1 MWFIR
6 SLVLGIGF
14 DPLFYFLSAQMPIHI
29 FSLYII
35 AEIFW
40 FCNREGEFFTTSPT
54 GSARHNAARFVLM
67 LLLGVSQEVAKKE
80 TRPFLPG
87 PPLPPAVLKKRTAE
101 RRSFASFLHLRGI
114 YPTPQMGQHGK
125 SCCYPV
131 LFEISSNTGKEAV
144 TNTFCQSGVRA
155 SSVSVAFFKP
165 RSQKLK
171 M

>member
-1 MWFIR
+1 
-6 SLVLGIGF
+6 
-14 DPLFYFLSAQMPIHI
+14 MPIHI

-87 PPLPPAVLKKRTAE
+87 PPLPSAVLKKE
-101 RRSFASFLHLRGI
+101 RR
-114 YPTPQMGQHGK
+114 K
-125 SCCYPV
+125 NKV
-131 LFEISSNTGKEAV
+131 LQNSSILGA
-144 TNTFCQSGVRA
+144 
-155 SSVSVAFFKP
+155 
-165 RSQKLK
+165 
-171 M
+171 

>member
-1 MWFIR
+1 M
-6 SLVLGIGF
+6 
-14 DPLFYFLSAQMPIHI
+14 FYFLAAQMPIHI
-29 FSLYII
+29 FSSYII

-87 PPLPPAVLKKRTAE
+87 PPLPSAVLTKNGGKAKLRKPPPSWAHKRT
-101 RRSFASFLHLRGI
+101 
-114 YPTPQMGQHGK
+114 PKMGSHGK
-125 SCCYPV
+125 SCCFLV
-131 LFEISSNTGKEAV
+131 LFEILSITGKEAV
-144 TNTFCQSGVRA
+144 TIIFCESGVRA
-155 SSVSVAFFKP
+155 TFVSATFFKSH
-165 RSQKLK
+165 SQKLK